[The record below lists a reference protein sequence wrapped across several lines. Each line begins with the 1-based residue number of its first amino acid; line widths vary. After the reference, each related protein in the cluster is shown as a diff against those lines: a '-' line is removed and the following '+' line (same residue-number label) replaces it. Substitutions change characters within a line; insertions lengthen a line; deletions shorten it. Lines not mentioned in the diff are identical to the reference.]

1 MEITE
6 VILRK
11 NAKTRQKQE
20 EEQQFVV
27 SGQCV
32 NCVHRNTGKDNW
44 ATCAAFP
51 NEIPMHIFVG
61 NVLHNV
67 PIHGDHGIQFEAIKD
82 ASQ

>member
-1 MEITE
+1 MENKNV
-6 VILRK
+6 VISNKKSRG
-11 NAKTRQKQE
+11 AR
-20 EEQQFVV
+20 FVATDMNI

-32 NCVHRNTGKDNW
+32 RCVHRKTGANNW
-44 ATCAAFP
+44 ATCDAFP
-51 NEIPMHIFVG
+51 DEIPMHIFVG